1 MARNAMPLARIQDAE
16 RRRSVPGPPD
26 PRPPRLCAITLFL
39 LIWFLVTLDH
49 EDIEAIAERAAH
61 RVVQLLDRPARGAYQ
76 LLDPK
81 ELARELSVSVD
92 YVYAHA
98 VDLGAMRLGDGPKA
112 RLRFDLQTAQR
123 AMRSRKQP
131 PQGHRREG

>member
-1 MARNAMPLARIQDAE
+1 M
-16 RRRSVPGPPD
+16 
-26 PRPPRLCAITLFL
+26 
-39 LIWFLVTLDH
+39 VTLDH

-61 RVVQLLDRPARGAYQ
+61 RVVQMLDRPKPRTDQ
-76 LLDPK
+76 FLDPK

-123 AMRSRKQP
+123 AMLARKQP
-131 PQGHRREG
+131 PSTASRRT